1 MLRSAFPLGIEIDSD
16 DYSALWSFL
25 EEEECTDRAIA
36 TIMDYAFDL
45 DYVEVLN
52 SYGGIPNSEKREK
65 EIERIEKILEKFG
78 LEMWRKE
85 D

>member
-1 MLRSAFPLGIEIDSD
+1 
-16 DYSALWSFL
+16 
-25 EEEECTDRAIA
+25 
-36 TIMDYAFDL
+36 
-45 DYVEVLN
+45 LN